1 MHTKQIWIE
10 LNNIVN
16 NKIYLGHG
24 PLNWPRTSRALPLR
38 ISPNVPKLE
47 GELQSYSK
55 MFYLTTWNEPCWS
68 STSSQIITL
77 TNDSTSSAQTRKV
90 FPGVFVNNHLHTH
103 PIPFSNSARI
113 CTDVRFQ
120 IIYFP
125 THKIETRIQSYCA
138 YIIRF
143 HYTYIFNT
151 LYLINNSSL
160 F

>member
-1 MHTKQIWIE
+1 
-10 LNNIVN
+10 
-16 NKIYLGHG
+16 
-24 PLNWPRTSRALPLR
+24 
-38 ISPNVPKLE
+38 
-47 GELQSYSK
+47 

-77 TNDSTSSAQTRKV
+77 TNDSTSSQTRKV

-125 THKIETRIQSYCA
+125 THKIEARIQSYCA

-160 F
+160 FQGIIFFIGLFKAIAYLLTFRLSKVNPI